1 MGSGAAKSVIIS
13 DSRVVSWVRVPVVP
27 LWPTVRIGLDT
38 HGKQFLHAIALER
51 DVAVFLGWQGLPLGA
66 QGTQRAGDRE
76 PGLGGPDDR
85 VYVAALGRDV
95 RVGQGV
101 LVLGDPLGAQRV
113 GVPGDGELA
122 PVQDVHRPLRA

>member
-38 HGKQFLHAIALER
+38 HGKQFLYAITLER
-51 DVAVFLGWQGLPLGA
+51 DVAVFLGRQGLPLGA
-66 QGTQRAGDRE
+66 QGASRPGDRE
-76 PGLGGPDDR
+76 PGLGRADDR
-85 VYVAALGRDV
+85 VDVAAFGRDI

-101 LVLGDPLGAQRV
+101 LVLGDPPGAQRV
-113 GVPGDGELA
+113 GVGGAGQFPA
-122 PVQDVHRPLRA
+122 IQ